1 MAECW
6 KRLAGAWRTDYPA
19 EAAEPASPQ
28 KAEARP
34 QPEQM
39 VERPVLELQT
49 VPEAE
54 RRMVEAVRQKAEEPG
69 RER

>member
-1 MAECW
+1 MAEYW

-19 EAAEPASPQ
+19 EAAEPASLQ

-34 QPEQM
+34 RPEQM
-39 VERPVLELQT
+39 VERPVRELQT

-54 RRMVEAVRQKAEEPG
+54 RQKAEEPG
-69 RER
+69 PER